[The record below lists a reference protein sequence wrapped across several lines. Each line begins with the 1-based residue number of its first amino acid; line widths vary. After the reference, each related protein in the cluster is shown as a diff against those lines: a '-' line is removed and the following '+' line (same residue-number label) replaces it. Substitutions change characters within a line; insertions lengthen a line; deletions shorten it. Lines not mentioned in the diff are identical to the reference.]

1 MNSMKKAYTIDQ
13 QIARLKSNGM
23 TFDDEEK
30 AKEILLDVGYYRLGF
45 YSFPY
50 EIKFPCLEHRDH
62 QLKPGTT
69 FKSVYDLYEF
79 DTRLRRLLL
88 NALDRIEV
96 NIRTKLIYNISL
108 KYIDDPCWFVNRK
121 YVTSKFVNDF
131 EEQVYAV
138 MRKNPIIQRHHAN
151 HPGIYAP
158 AWKTI
163 EFMTIGNIITLYD
176 SLKGQKLDS
185 VFKRRK
191 EYIRASSGKVK
202 LEFKPQLD
210 KSFSRGF
217 TNFFLFDRNKDI
229 FSFDT
234 PKSLGEEMGTVKEI
248 RGNYLTVAGI
258 KSFNNGDGVCFL
270 DETGKLQG
278 FRINRVE
285 NNKLFPQEMPRIKPR
300 TILYRNFDQEFERLM
315 SRKSAERKIAVILK
329 LAENNRGFTLS
340 LTDEDD
346 HSASVVLE
354 REKERARTPQED
366 NLRTQLGKLGNT
378 PFEASDIVID
388 WSDNWFIPASM
399 LAELRRKGIEKLLE
413 VRRINYRQ
421 EIYKLPRTHHAF
433 PVNELTY
440 LGNVMNADAVSF
452 YRNHGVQRIAPAYE
466 KAPAEEAVLMFC
478 KHCLRYSMGWCPSWH
493 KVRSPYREPYYLV
506 SSDNRRFRLEF
517 DCKNCQMKVYAE
529 K

>member
-1 MNSMKKAYTIDQ
+1 MTIKDVEERTGLSRSN
-13 QIARLKSNGM
+13 IRFYEKEKLIEPSRNESNGYRDYSENDVENIKKIAYLRTLGISIEDIRSIISEKVTLQEM
-23 TFDDEEK
+23 LEKQKEVLKNQITDLNKAKLMCEKMLDEES
-30 AKEILLDVGYYRLGF
+30 I
-45 YSFPY
+45 SY
-50 EIKFPCLEHRDH
+50 E
-62 QLKPGTT
+62 
-69 FKSVYDLYEF
+69 
-79 DTRLRRLLL
+79 
-88 NALDRIEV
+88 
-96 NIRTKLIYNISL
+96 KLQ
-108 KYIDDPCWFVNRK
+108 VEQ
-121 YVTSKFVNDF
+121 YVTDF
-131 EEQVYAV
+131 HDY
-138 MRKNPIIQRHHAN
+138 
-151 HPGIYAP
+151 
-158 AWKTI
+158 WKDNRT
-163 EFMTIGNIITLYD
+163 
-176 SLKGQKLDS
+176 

-217 TNFFLFDRNKDI
+217 TNYFLFDRNKDI

-346 HSASVVLE
+346 HSVSVVLE